1 MYKSLYLRFVYRI
14 QLGKV
19 KKEQKRKVRIKNL
32 ILRTI
37 VVTGVIS
44 IALMAPKMTRLLR
57 QLDRPAKNRAQ
68 LYRRIT
74 QAIKRLEQDGLV
86 TVSGEYAKRRVKITE
101 KGREVMERIE
111 FGEYVIPE
119 PAFWDGKWRVL
130 IFDINERRRRV
141 RDQLRRLLDG
151 AGFVRI
157 QDSVWVYPYACDEFV
172 SLVRAHLKSGV
183 GEMRIFVAE
192 ALESDKALREHFR
205 LPTLS

>member
-1 MYKSLYLRFVYRI
+1 M
-14 QLGKV
+14 
-19 KKEQKRKVRIKNL
+19 KNL
-32 ILRTI
+32 LLRSLA
-37 VVTGVIS
+37 VVGVIS
-44 IALMAPKMTRLLR
+44 IALMAPKMTRLLK

-111 FGEYVIPE
+111 FGKYVIPE

-130 IFDINERRRRV
+130 IFDINEKRRHV
-141 RDQLRRLLDG
+141 RDQLRRLLEG
-151 AGFVRI
+151 AGFVRV
-157 QDSVWVYPYACDEFV
+157 QDSVWVCPYPCDEFV

-183 GEMRIFVAE
+183 GELRVFVAE

-205 LPTLS
+205 VGAI

>member
-1 MYKSLYLRFVYRI
+1 MKR
-14 QLGKV
+14 
-19 KKEQKRKVRIKNL
+19 EQKSRVRIRNL
-32 ILRTI
+32 ILRT
-37 VVTGVIS
+37 VVGAGIIS
-44 IALMAPKMTRLLR
+44 IALMAPQMTRLLK

-74 QAIKRLEQDGLV
+74 QGIKRLEQEGLV
-86 TVSGEYAKRRVKITE
+86 TVTGEYAKRRVKITE
-101 KGREVMERIE
+101 KGRKVVEQIA

-130 IFDINERRRRV
+130 IFDINEKRRRV

-157 QDSVWVYPYACDEFV
+157 QDSVWVYPYQCDEFV
-172 SLVRAHLKSGV
+172 SLLRAHLKSGI
-183 GEMRIFVAE
+183 GEMRVFVAE

-205 LPTLS
+205 LWVN